1 MKPQKEHTL
10 PEAFDF
16 TASCARSLW
25 SHWARVGVGPPIWN
39 STDVTV
45 KQAHVILRPS
55 LNAWTSDSLVTE
67 CEGDRWLWRGQTLT
81 KDAEIQ
87 HAVLSTLEIPLP
99 VLVGPHQC
107 WGCRSAVWKEAC
119 HALPSCKSLWES
131 KDVYSRNCMLKTIS
145 EWFLKFPVR
154 KPCPLTSCGQRPR
167 DCAKPMKPY
176 QILRFWLLEH
186 LCFPVQSEAR
196 WLRLSFNLSSPFCDC
211 HRWCHFCCFSG
222 DYLTFL
228 IHKWT
233 GIGAS

>member
-1 MKPQKEHTL
+1 MSLSRCWESCWRFSVQFMKPQKEHTL
-10 PEAFDF
+10 PEAFDC

-55 LNAWTSDSLVTE
+55 LNACE

-107 WGCRSAVWKEAC
+107 WGCRSAVWKEALC

-131 KDVYSRNCMLKTIS
+131 KDVYSRNCMLKTEFQS
-145 EWFLKFPVR
+145 GSLNFQLGNHGHLPAVDK
-154 KPCPLTSCGQRPR
+154 GQGTALNPWNRIR
-167 DCAKPMKPY
+167 SLDSD
-176 QILRFWLLEH
+176 F
-186 LCFPVQSEAR
+186 
-196 WLRLSFNLSSPFCDC
+196 
-211 HRWCHFCCFSG
+211 
-222 DYLTFL
+222 
-228 IHKWT
+228 
-233 GIGAS
+233 